1 MSSEASDIFDFATP
15 GMAEVVLKAADDGV
29 VILSVSSDCEQTRR
43 IAYANDAYLQMT
55 GFTPE
60 ELVGHVPRGLAE
72 GLVLPDVLARIT
84 EQFACA
90 EPFREELV
98 VLRKDGTALWVDF
111 SARPVKDARGRLTHW
126 VCVQRDITRHK
137 TAMAELARHARDLEE
152 TQALAK
158 IGSWRWEI
166 GAEGINCSAEACA
179 MAGMPRKESF
189 VSFAALESVT
199 DPKDFRTIKSTLQK
213 TVALANSETFEYPI
227 RALDAG
233 TRIIWARTYPELDSN
248 GRVVGVSGLNQDV
261 TDRLQ
266 IEQSLRWNAT
276 HDRLTGLINM
286 NALHERAPT
295 VFASAE
301 AEKADVVLAVIDLD
315 HLKLVNDTLGHAVGD
330 ALIREAAR
338 RLLDRLGSHGHIAR
352 LGGDEFVFL
361 GTWNGSTETL
371 ADLIDAVVVQLKQ
384 PFDYQGRQL
393 DCTASIGIV
402 VAPPTQISTDT
413 LMRNADMA
421 MYRAK
426 ESGRGGFCFFSS
438 NMQDE
443 VDRRLAQHDLAKLAL
458 SSKLVVPFF
467 QPQYSLL
474 HKRVTGYEAL
484 MRLKVGDRILTPD
497 AIECAFENVDLATR
511 LGNEMLRKVLEQIRL
526 WRKGGFAFGRVAINA
541 SGMELLSKG
550 YSEQV
555 LNALRRAD
563 VPPTCIEIEV
573 TENVLMGR
581 GAERLIDVLRSLRNA
596 GISVA
601 LDDFGTGYASLT
613 HLKAL
618 PINRIKIDKSFVRDI
633 TLDQEDAAIVS
644 ATVGLAHAL
653 SLGVV
658 AEGVETPEQAQFLQ
672 GAGCDVVQ
680 GYLTGR
686 PSLASDM
693 ITAENQD
700 RKSA

>member
-15 GMAEVVLKAADDGV
+15 GMAEVVLTSADDGV
-29 VILSVSSDCEQTRR
+29 VILSVSPGGAKPRK
-43 IAYANDAYLQMT
+43 IAYVNDAYLQMT
-55 GFTPE
+55 GFTRE
-60 ELVGHVPRGLAE
+60 ELVGHVPRGVAE
-72 GLVLPDVLARIT
+72 GLVQPDVLTRIA
-84 EQFACA
+84 EQLACA
-90 EPFREELV
+90 KPFREELV

-111 SARPVKDARGRLTHW
+111 SAKPVKDAQGRLTHW
-126 VCVQRDITRHK
+126 VCMQRDITRHK
-137 TAMAELARHARDLEE
+137 TAMAELARRARDLEE

-158 IGSWRWEI
+158 IGSWRWEV
-166 GAEGINCSAEACA
+166 GSEGIHCSAETCA
-179 MAGMPRKESF
+179 MTGMPRVESF
-189 VSFAALESVT
+189 VPLTALASVT

-213 TVALANSETFEYPI
+213 TVALGKCETFEYPI
-227 RALDAG
+227 RTLDAG
-233 TRIIWARTYPELDSN
+233 TRIIWARTYPELGSD
-248 GRVVGVSGLNQDV
+248 GRVVAVSGLNQDV
-261 TDRLQ
+261 TERLK

-301 AEKADVVLAVIDLD
+301 AERTNVVLAVIDLD

-330 ALIREAAR
+330 ALIQEAAR
-338 RLLDRLGSHGHIAR
+338 RLLDRLGSNGHIAR

-371 ADLIDAVVVQLKQ
+371 ADHIEDVVIQLKQ

-393 DCTASIGIV
+393 DCTASMGIV

-426 ESGRGGFCFFSS
+426 ESGRGGFCFFSN

-443 VDRRLAQHDLAKLAL
+443 GDRRLAQHDLAKLAL

-467 QPQYSLL
+467 QPQYSLMQ
-474 HKRVTGYEAL
+474 KRVTGFEAL
-484 MRLKVGDRILTPD
+484 MRLKVGDRCLTPD

-526 WRKGGFAFGRVAINA
+526 WRKAGFAFGRVAINA
-541 SGMELLSKG
+541 SGMELLAKG
-550 YSEQV
+550 YAEQV
-555 LNALRRAD
+555 LEALGRAE

-573 TENVLMGR
+573 TEDVLMGR

-672 GAGCDVVQ
+672 NAGCDVIQ
-680 GYLTGR
+680 GYLSGR
-686 PSLASDM
+686 PSLASDL
-693 ITAENQD
+693 TASSDEE
-700 RKSA
+700 RRSA

>member
-1 MSSEASDIFDFATP
+1 MSGDASNIFDFCTQ
-15 GMAEVVLKAADDGV
+15 GMAEVVLTAADDGI
-29 VILSVSSDCEQTRR
+29 VIVAVSAGNDQPRR
-43 IAYANDAYLQMT
+43 IAYANNAYLKMT
-55 GFTPE
+55 GFELE
-60 ELVGHVPRGLAE
+60 ELIGQVPRGLAE
-72 GLVLPDVLARIT
+72 GMVEPDVVSRVAKQLA
-84 EQFACA
+84 CS

-98 VLRKDGTALWVDF
+98 LLRKDGSAMWVDF
-111 SARPVKDARGRLTHW
+111 SARPVKDEQGRFTHW
-126 VCVQRDITRHK
+126 ICVQRDITRHK
-137 TAMAELARHARDLEE
+137 AAMAELARHARDLEE

-166 GAEGINCSAEACA
+166 GAEGILCSAEACA
-179 MAGMPRKESF
+179 MVGLPRQESL
-189 VSFAALESVT
+189 VPFAALASVT

-213 TVALANSETFEYPI
+213 TASLGNSETFEYPI
-227 RALDAG
+227 RTFDG
-233 TRIIWARTYPELDSN
+233 ETRIIWAHTHPELDED
-248 GRVVGVSGLNQDV
+248 GMVVAVSGLNQDV

-276 HDRLTGLINM
+276 HDRLTRLINM

-295 VFASAE
+295 VFASAQVE
-301 AEKADVVLAVIDLD
+301 NALVVMAVIDLD

-330 ALIREAAR
+330 ALIREAAQ

-361 GTWNGSTETL
+361 GTWSGSADKL
-371 ADLIDAVVVQLKQ
+371 ADHIEAVVGQLKQ

-402 VAPPTQISTDT
+402 VAPPTQISMDS

-426 ESGRGGFCFFSS
+426 DSGRGGFCFFSK
-438 NMQDE
+438 NMQDD
-443 VDRRLAQHDLAKLAL
+443 VDRRLAQHDLAKLGLA
-458 SSKLVVPFF
+458 SKLIVPYF

-474 HKRVTGYEAL
+474 HKRVTGFEAL

-511 LGNEMLRKVLEQIRL
+511 LGQEMLRKVLEQIRL
-526 WRKGGFAFGRVAINA
+526 WRKSGFAFGRVAINA
-541 SGMELLSKG
+541 SGMELLSKS
-550 YSEQV
+550 YADQ
-555 LNALRRAD
+555 LLDALRMAE

-573 TENVLMGR
+573 TENVLIGR
-581 GAERLIDVLRSLRNA
+581 GAERLIDVLRTLRNA

-658 AEGVETPEQAQFLQ
+658 AEGVETPEQAQFLK
-672 GAGCDVVQ
+672 GAGCDVIQ
-680 GYLTGR
+680 GYLSGR
-686 PSLASDM
+686 PSLATDLSA
-693 ITAENQD
+693 AENPE